1 MDNRLLTVVKS
12 FLLQKQMLSPL
23 YYSHCLFES
32 GAHQFHSVS
41 CDKRSNN
48 ISQDVVPVVSVV
60 VKTLSTRYLKHG
72 EDKRIR
78 NKAISKMHILILQ
91 KSAKPLIVIS
101 EKLSKPLIVI
111 SDFG

>member
-12 FLLQKQMLSPL
+12 ILLQKQMLSPL
-23 YYSHCLFES
+23 CCLT
-32 GAHQFHSVS
+32 

-48 ISQDVVPVVSVV
+48 ISHNVVPVVSVV
-60 VKTLSTRYLKHG
+60 VKPCQLAYLKHV

-78 NKAISKMHILILQ
+78 NKAISKIHILILQ
-91 KSAKPLIVIS
+91 KSAKSLIVIS
-101 EKLSKPLIVI
+101 EKLSKSLIVI